1 MSIARIWRG
10 SVKDGDSLGSEKVS
24 GLYRLMGGENQ
35 KAASAEP
42 GELVALG
49 RMDVVRTGDLLTE
62 TGVQADAGL
71 LWPEPPKPV
80 FSLAIRPHNRQDEV
94 KLTASIATLCE
105 EDPRPEERRVGK
117 ERVSTCRSRW
127 AADTS
132 KK

>member
-24 GLYRLMGGENQ
+24 GLYRLMGGEHQ

-71 LWPEPPKPV
+71 PLPEPQNPV
-80 FSLAIRPHNRQDEV
+80 LSLATRPHNRQDQE
-94 KLTASIATLCE
+94 KHPATTTQNVQE
-105 EDPRPEERRVGK
+105 GTHPVRHHYNN
-117 ERVSTCRSRW
+117 TNN
-127 AADTS
+127 
-132 KK
+132 

>member
-49 RMDVVRTGDLLTE
+49 RMDVVRTGDLPTE

-71 LWPEPPKPV
+71 LWPAPPNPV
-80 FSLAIRPHNRQDEV
+80 FSLAIRPHNSQDEV
-94 KLTASIATLCE
+94 KLPASIAMPLGQA
-105 EDPRPEERRVGK
+105 PGRRRTAQDGYSSAFSVDYK
-117 ERVSTCRSRW
+117 
-127 AADTS
+127 
-132 KK
+132 